1 VILEMKMLH
10 PTYSHAEP
18 CRSLGVSSQAHHMS
32 SARSVRVLL
41 GRGAL
46 VPLVKEVRLTQRKV
60 GGRELHRVLSGTIK
74 NLDVALG
81 RDQFFKLLREEG
93 LLCVGVE
100 GAYALR

>member
-1 VILEMKMLH
+1 
-10 PTYSHAEP
+10 
-18 CRSLGVSSQAHHMS
+18 MS

-81 RDQFFKLLREEG
+81 RDRFFELLREEG